1 MSKVKEKTG
10 ICTICGEPAAMSQLT
25 QDGLC
30 PDCEGARL
38 DAIFHNLDADFDE
51 IDGKRI
57 SEARNNN
64 AQADTMNRMF
74 AYFI

>member
-10 ICTICGEPAAMSQLT
+10 ICTICGEPAAMNQLT

-38 DAIFHNLDADFDE
+38 DVIFHN
-51 IDGKRI
+51 ITGDGKTI
-57 SEARNNN
+57 SAAKRNN
-64 AQADTMNRMF
+64 AQADMMKRMF
-74 AYFI
+74 AHFI

>member
-10 ICTICGEPAAMSQLT
+10 ICTICGEPAAMNQLT

-38 DAIFHNLDADFDE
+38 DVIFHNLDADFDE
-51 IDGKRI
+51 IEATI
-57 SEARNNN
+57 SA
-64 AQADTMNRMF
+64 
-74 AYFI
+74 